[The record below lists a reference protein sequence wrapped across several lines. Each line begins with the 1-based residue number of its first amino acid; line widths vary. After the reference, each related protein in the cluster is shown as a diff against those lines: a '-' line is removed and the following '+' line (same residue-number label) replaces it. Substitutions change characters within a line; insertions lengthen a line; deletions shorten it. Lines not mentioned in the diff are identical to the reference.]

1 LLIGAF
7 AIAVVTALFAVV
19 GSSISKLVIGLDNR
33 TSTSKTIVAVWT
45 FVVGSALL
53 ALVYAKLIN
62 HSEALDATNKSG
74 VIGQYALLFGGPLGA
89 AIIAKGIV
97 VNQLTH
103 KTSVKL
109 PAEKASAADLIS
121 NDAGEADLGDFQ
133 YVVFNLVA
141 LVFVLGTLL
150 HYPVSGLPHIP
161 DVLLGLTSVS
171 AVGYV
176 GKKALTPGG
185 TILATLVPEAGAP
198 ATPVTITLAGVTP
211 ADQVRA
217 DMWIRFGEQDQ
228 GSLMSTRVTGGNASL
243 RINAP
248 DLQLPAGTA
257 VEVTVGLADGA
268 VVRAGKYTY

>member
-97 VNQLTH
+97 VNQLTN